1 VLALITGMHAMNIF
15 SGRSIVPL
23 SPLIQSELEL
33 SHTQIGLFTS
43 VYFAGAFCS
52 SFPMGWLVD
61 KIGVYWTMP
70 LGQLIVGTFI
80 FSISFADSFI
90 LICIMLFLA
99 GIGHAAINPATAK
112 VVMAWFPLK
121 RRAIAMGFKQTGV
134 PIGGA
139 SAAFLLPALSVN
151 LGWRNALVI
160 SGLVSI
166 VSVVLSFLFYRK
178 PVYEKQNYFP
188 ASLTVS
194 RLPAIMKNRDI
205 MLLSVLMI
213 GFLML
218 QSSLETYLVLFCI
231 DVLNLTLITAGLML
245 SATQIGA
252 VIGRVGWGP
261 VSDILLRA
269 RRKIVLIII
278 GAISSVMCFS
288 FALLGSHMPLWI
300 IGVLVLIF
308 GACAIGWNAIY
319 IVLVVE
325 LAGRGR
331 EGRALGISLTIAFIG
346 HLIGPPIFGYCVDYF
361 GSYTASWLV
370 FCVMMIVVTSL
381 INLIHEPAK

>member
-1 VLALITGMHAMNIF
+1 M
-15 SGRSIVPL
+15 
-23 SPLIQSELEL
+23 
-33 SHTQIGLFTS
+33 
-43 VYFAGAFCS
+43 YFAGAFFF

-70 LGQLIVGTFI
+70 LGQFIVGTFI
-80 FSISFADSFI
+80 FSISLADSFF
-90 LICIMLFLA
+90 LICILLFLA
-99 GIGHAAINPATAK
+99 GVGHAAINPATSK

-121 RRAIAMGFKQTGV
+121 RRSIAMGFKQTGV
-134 PIGGA
+134 PVGGA
-139 SAAFLLPALSVN
+139 FAAFLLPALSVK

-160 SGLVSI
+160 SGLVSV

-178 PVYEKQNYFP
+178 PVYGKKQNYSS
-188 ASLTVS
+188 ASLKVS
-194 RLPAIMKNRDI
+194 RLPAIVKNRDI
-205 MLLSVLMI
+205 ILLSVLMI

-218 QSSLETYLVLFCI
+218 QSSLETYLVLYCI
-231 DVLNLTLITAGLML
+231 DVLNLTLIASGLML
-245 SATQIGA
+245 SVTQIGA
-252 VIGRVGWGP
+252 VIGRLGWGP

-319 IVLVVE
+319 IVFVVE

-346 HLIGPPIFGYCVDYF
+346 HLIGPPIFGGCVDYF

-370 FCVMMIVVTSL
+370 FCVMMLVVTSL